1 MAGSEWADLEW
12 HEQIARRIEAE
23 RRRPL
28 RIRDL
33 IGAVVVSAVVLGL
46 IRFAADVF
54 DRPADPPIFVWLAG
68 VAVAVVLAG
77 LGVTLAIGLG
87 RVATALYAWGRG
99 RSGVLAWAAL
109 GTSVIADFAAIGL
122 LMAIALGFT
131 MFLVVSTMMLWMSWS
146 ES

>member
-1 MAGSEWADLEW
+1 MPGIEWADLEW

-33 IGAVVVSAVVLGL
+33 IGAVVVSAVVFGL
-46 IRFAADVF
+46 IRFAAGVF
-54 DRPADPPIFVWLAG
+54 DRPVGPPIFVWLAAI
-68 VAVAVVLAG
+68 AVVVVLAG
-77 LGVTLAIGLG
+77 LGVTVAIMLG
-87 RVATALYAWGRG
+87 RVSTALYEWGRG
-99 RSGVLAWAAL
+99 RSGMLASAAM
-109 GTSVIADFAAIGL
+109 GASVIADFAAIAL

-146 ES
+146 